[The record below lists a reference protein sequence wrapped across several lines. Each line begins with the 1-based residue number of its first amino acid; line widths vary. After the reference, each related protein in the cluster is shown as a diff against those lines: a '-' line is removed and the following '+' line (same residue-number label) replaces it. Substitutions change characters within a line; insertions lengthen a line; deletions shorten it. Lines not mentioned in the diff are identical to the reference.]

1 MMHTGLNMIRRAGIR
16 LAMLTVFISLFTSC
30 EKFLNP
36 EQELYITED
45 QLYQDWYE
53 YRSVE
58 MGMYGLQ
65 QNLAEQLFIL
75 GELRGDLVNITSA
88 ADVDMVEVYNFKIS
102 RNNKYADPTNLFKLI
117 SACNNF
123 IRILQREHPE
133 VLDPESQVTN
143 YDRLYGEAVCMRAW
157 AYFNA
162 VRIYGKVP
170 YIHESLVTY
179 DEIEQY
185 VNSSGTYIDSVYID
199 FSTDGYY
206 NDTILNRPVELEKQY
221 YNLDMV
227 IDRFT
232 GEVENLKAVGVNHY
246 LENNDISWEVTIWSN
261 WGRDAL
267 LGHMYLTRG
276 DLVKAVEHFE
286 NIIYNS
292 TENYRYQLDNSFGN
306 QNWSS
311 IFTSVDNREHIYTIW
326 FNKADF
332 QQNSFQNFFEPWTPH
347 QYMLKPTYKAIL
359 NWESVWRGQVIN
371 EDHSNPRETE
381 LVFAGTPTDFYRGM
395 GFSYLYARNGVPIT
409 EQDYINMFTLRA
421 DEDDRSSRAIM
432 EGMDTIIFK
441 YSIGRELFDQ
451 DAFYIIYRA
460 AGIHLYLA
468 EVYTYWVA
476 LRDGILRTETTVAV
490 NLVNDGSTYSI
501 RPSREQRGV
510 RGRVGLGSGDDGIN
524 VGNINYIHDPF
535 TNEITGFRDLTGNF
549 PAKQRLLE
557 DQIMDERARELAF
570 EGERFYDLMRVAKR
584 RNDPSYL
591 AKRVSEKFPSDRRQ
605 AIYDLLLDESN
616 WYISY
621 FDE

>member
-65 QNLAEQLFIL
+65 QNLVEQLFIL

-332 QQNSFQNFFEPWTPH
+332 QQNSFQNFFETWTPH

-359 NWESVWRGQVIN
+359 TWESVWRGQVIN

-476 LRDGILRTETTVAV
+476 LRDGMLRTETTVAV